1 MNRSFFSNRKG
12 IKRWQR
18 KYLSYRSILKVCM
31 QFWKIINWL
40 YDFFAG
46 WYYRRQFLRQRKA
59 AITIQKCWRSYR
71 AKKSYLLI
79 RRGYLRLQAMLRSRV
94 LAHRYRHIRSVIVRF
109 QARCRGFYVRRYLF
123 CPKCYLK
130 QHAFL
135 YHCYM
140 FLIKISAKGEVGYSL
155 HSAQGERD
163 DQKEAR

>member
-1 MNRSFFSNRKG
+1 MNRSFFLNRRG

-123 CPKCYLK
+123 CPVQVLTWNNMHSCTIHRCLK
-130 QHAFL
+130 N
-135 YHCYM
+135 
-140 FLIKISAKGEVGYSL
+140 ISTSMAMGRHNTYKS
-155 HSAQGERD
+155 
-163 DQKEAR
+163 